1 MGRHMARWVKMSELQ
16 SSDQFDSSDWQGDD
30 CSISRSGQ
38 EPDAVMEDILENIN
52 ATPIGRVLKRIGS
65 LPEVRKGKVLNLRR
79 QITEGTYDAR
89 DHLDAALDRVLEDF
103 MTQ

>member
-1 MGRHMARWVKMSELQ
+1 M
-16 SSDQFDSSDWQGDD
+16 
-30 CSISRSGQ
+30 
-38 EPDAVMEDILENIN
+38 MEDILENMSAN
-52 ATPIGRVLKRIGS
+52 QNGRVLKRSGT

-79 QITEGTYDAR
+79 QSTEGTYDAR

>member
-1 MGRHMARWVKMSELQ
+1 MESIDLSVSIAGLQ
-16 SSDQFDSSDWQGDD
+16 LKNPMMTA
-30 CSISRSGQ
+30 SGTSGCGPEFAQ
-38 EPDAVMEDILENIN
+38 YIDLKCLGAFVTKAV
-52 ATPIGRVLKRIGS
+52 T
-65 LPEVRKGKVLNLRR
+65 PEVRKGKVLNLRR

>member
-1 MGRHMARWVKMSELQ
+1 MARLVEMPELQ
-16 SSDQFDSSDWQGDD
+16 SSDQFDASDWQGGG
-30 CSISRSGQ
+30 SMNRHGQ
-38 EPDAVMEDILENIN
+38 ERDTLMEDILENIN
-52 ATPIGRVLKRIGS
+52 ATPIGRVLRRIGS
-65 LPEVRKGKVLNLRR
+65 LPEIRKGKVLNLRR

>member
-1 MGRHMARWVKMSELQ
+1 MARLVEMPELQ
-16 SSDQFDSSDWQGDD
+16 SSDQSDSSDWQGDG
-30 CSISRSGQ
+30 STKRLEQ
-38 EPDAVMEDILENIN
+38 ETDGLMEDILENIN